1 MFEHRYNKSHILSR
15 NSACT
20 PPCRQPSGKRA
31 TFRLPKSA
39 DTALVLPYVAAGG
52 RAFAVAGCLPTES
65 QATWLPGEQP
75 PVVAEVITEL
85 KLSSES

>member
-31 TFRLPKSA
+31 TFRLPKST

-65 QATWLPGEQP
+65 QATSLPGEQP
-75 PVVAEVITEL
+75 RL
-85 KLSSES
+85 LLRLLLN